1 MYETFRITLIFM
13 LIIIVHIFAGI
24 YYHNIY
30 FVINFLVAIGI
41 IIIIVSVGALYN
53 IKLCEASARK

>member
-1 MYETFRITLIFM
+1 M